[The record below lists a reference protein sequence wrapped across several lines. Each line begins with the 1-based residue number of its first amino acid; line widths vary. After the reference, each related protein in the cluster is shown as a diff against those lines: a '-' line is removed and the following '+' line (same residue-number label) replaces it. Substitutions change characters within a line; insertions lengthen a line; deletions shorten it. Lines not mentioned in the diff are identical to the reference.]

1 MARTIVQF
9 DTPVSDPSGARYTA
23 KACGREREDGLWE
36 GWIEFENARN
46 GNIERTVR
54 ETTQPNLT
62 DLTYWA
68 TGLTP
73 VYLDGALAR
82 TLHTPPPRAT
92 VAVVPPHYDGPAQR
106 RPPAG
111 SGHESILNPFSVYE
125 KSPDL
130 LGQELTALRGW
141 HLKQIIK
148 DYGLADGND
157 AALDSMTEPE
167 LGSLIMRRVR
177 DLYPRIAVD
186 GTRKRQQPGA

>member
-1 MARTIVQF
+1 MARTLVQF
-9 DTPVSDPSGARYTA
+9 DAPVVDASGVRYTA

-36 GWIEFENARN
+36 GWIEFENVRN
-46 GNIERTVR
+46 GSIVRTIR

-82 TLHTPPPRAT
+82 TLHTPAPRAP
-92 VAVVPPHYDGPAQR
+92 VVVVPPRYDRPARR
-106 RPPAG
+106 RPPTD

-130 LGQELTALRGW
+130 LAQELTALRGW
-141 HLKQIIK
+141 HLKQIIR
-148 DYGLADGND
+148 DYGLADGHD

-177 DLYPRIAVD
+177 ELHP
-186 GTRKRQQPGA
+186 